1 MHDTYFAPMTARAAS
16 RLEPRKITVLV
27 VDDDVK
33 VVDTIARYLEHG
45 GMSAVRAH
53 TGIEALGIARE
64 VRPDLIVLDRMLP
77 ELDGLSVCRILRS
90 ESSVPIIMLTAK
102 AAEHERLEG
111 LDLGADDYVVKPFSP
126 RELIARVRAVLRR
139 GSSVVDA
146 PNATIAVGILELDV
160 ESHVARLDG
169 APIALTATEFRL
181 LAILAKAPGRVFS
194 RTELK
199 EQLFGWDHE
208 GDERG
213 VDAHVKNLRRKAER
227 DGQQTS
233 IIETVF
239 GVGYRLARRGLEEP
253 NAR

>member
-1 MHDTYFAPMTARAAS
+1 MTARAAS
-16 RLEPRKITVLV
+16 RIEPRRTTVLV
-27 VDDDVK
+27 VDDDTK
-33 VVDTIARYLEHG
+33 VVDTIVRYLEHG
-45 GMSAVRAH
+45 GMTAARAH
-53 TGIEALGIARE
+53 TGVEALAVARE

-77 ELDGLSVCRILRS
+77 ELDGLSVCRILRA

-139 GSSVVDA
+139 GVSISES
-146 PNATIAVGILELDV
+146 PNATIRVGVLELDP
-160 ESHVARLDG
+160 ETHTARLHG
-169 APIALTATEFRL
+169 APLSLTATEFRL
-181 LAILAKAPGRVFS
+181 LAILTKAPGRVFS

-199 EQLFGWDHE
+199 EQLFGCDHD

-213 VDAHVKNLRRKAER
+213 VDAHVKNVRRKAER
-227 DGQQTS
+227 EGRLPS

-239 GVGYRLARRGLEEP
+239 GVGYRLARADLEAP